1 MGYIVAYYFH
11 LRKGKFHQIIRGA
24 DSLHSKTS
32 TIINKLLLSALS
44 LAGIWLALR
53 FLFPLAAPMLLA
65 FAAAVVIEPA
75 VKFLCRKHFP
85 RSAASGLCA
94 LAFPAIVG
102 ILLWLLLSRIFSE
115 FQHLSARLPEFLK
128 TVSDFMGYWQERLG
142 SLSLRLP
149 PVFTQVL
156 ESTLA
161 GAKDYLFSLP
171 GTISGKILSRLTAA
185 AANAPIW
192 LLFAVT
198 WIMGLY
204 FISAAYPSIMRFLRF
219 QISHRSFERLRRIKS
234 ALGESLGKYLKAQ
247 LIMSAITFGEML
259 IVFALLRVDYALVLA
274 TAVAVIDALP
284 VFGAGTV
291 LLPWAAWEFI
301 AGDASRGL
309 GLAISYAAVTVLR
322 NCIQAKLLGDQLGLH
337 PAVTLLAIYSGAK
350 AMGVTGMIVFPIAA
364 ISIKK
369 LNDSGLIH
377 IWKREDTNDR
387 NNIQYNCGNG
397 HEHSGGHEY
406 PSG

>member
-1 MGYIVAYYFH
+1 M
-11 LRKGKFHQIIRGA
+11 
-24 DSLHSKTS
+24 HSKTS
-32 TIINKLLLSALS
+32 TILNKLLLSALS

-65 FAAAVVIEPA
+65 FAAAVAIEPA
-75 VKFLCRKHFP
+75 VKFLCRRRFP
-85 RSAASGLCA
+85 RSAASGLCVI
-94 LAFPAIVG
+94 AFPSLAG
-102 ILLWLLLSRIFSE
+102 ILLWLLLSRVFSE
-115 FQHLSARLPEFLK
+115 FHHLSRRLPEFLDAA
-128 TVSDFMGYWQERLG
+128 SDFMSYWQERLG

-156 ESTLA
+156 NSTLA
-161 GAKDYLFSLP
+161 GARDYLFSLP
-171 GTISGKILSRLTAA
+171 GTISGKVIARLTAI
-185 AANAPIW
+185 AANTPMW

-204 FISAAYPSIMRFLRF
+204 FISAAYPSILRFLRF
-219 QISHRSFERLRRIKS
+219 QLSHRSFERLRRIKS

-259 IVFALLRVDYALVLA
+259 LVFALLRVDYALVLA
-274 TAVAVIDALP
+274 IAVAIIDALP
-284 VFGAGTV
+284 VFGTGTV
-291 LLPWAAWEFI
+291 LLPWAVWEFI
-301 AGDASRGL
+301 AGDPSRGL
-309 GLAISYAAVTVLR
+309 GLAISYGAVTILR

-337 PAVTLLAIYSGAK
+337 PAVTLLAIYAGAK
-350 AMGVTGMIVFPIAA
+350 AMGVAGMIIFPIAA

-387 NNIQYNCGNG
+387 NNIQYNSGNG
-397 HEHSGGHEY
+397 YEHSGGHEY

>member
-1 MGYIVAYYFH
+1 M
-11 LRKGKFHQIIRGA
+11 
-24 DSLHSKTS
+24 HSKTS
-32 TIINKLLLSALS
+32 SIINKLLLSALTI
-44 LAGIWLALR
+44 AGIWLALR
-53 FLFPLAAPMLLA
+53 FLFPLASPMLFA
-65 FAAAVVIEPA
+65 FGAAVAIEPA
-75 VKFLCRKHFP
+75 VKFLCRRRFP
-85 RSAASGLCA
+85 RPAASGLCVI
-94 LAFPAIVG
+94 AFPSIAG

-115 FQHLSARLPEFLK
+115 FQHLSLRLPQFLDAL
-128 TVSDFMGYWQERLG
+128 SDFMGYWQERLG

-156 ESTLA
+156 SSTLE

-171 GTISGKILSRLTAA
+171 AVISGKVLSRLTAI
-185 AANAPIW
+185 AANAPMW

-204 FISAAYPSIMRFLRF
+204 FISAAYPSILRFLRF
-219 QISHRSFERLRRIKS
+219 QLSHRSFERLRRIKS
-234 ALGESLGKYLKAQ
+234 SLGESLGKYLKAQ
-247 LIMSAITFGEML
+247 LIMSAITFGEMI

-274 TAVAVIDALP
+274 IAIAIIDALP
-284 VFGAGTV
+284 VFGTGTV

-301 AGDASRGL
+301 AGEPSRGL
-309 GLAISYAAVTVLR
+309 ALAISYAAVTILR

-337 PAVTLLAIYSGAK
+337 PAITLLAIYSGAK
-350 AMGVTGMIVFPIAA
+350 AMGVLGMIVFPIAA

-377 IWKREDTNDR
+377 IFKREDTNDR
-387 NNIQYNCGNG
+387 SNIQHNSGNG
-397 HEHSGGHEY
+397 YEHSGSYEY